1 MKNQQLKE
9 AYDALHDERPSRI
22 RISFITFPIYLFSL
36 VAGLIL
42 CLLGGAQ
49 LVNDFVFTALLDELK
64 NNNVILNN
72 QQVED
77 LIGLANFFSLACLS
91 IGLCLF
97 MLVYLTGAIHRRN
110 RYISR
115 QKDII
120 ETLLHEHKISERV
133 AVELKDSLRSIR

>member
-9 AYDALHDERPSRI
+9 AYDALQDERPSRI
-22 RISFITFPIYLFSL
+22 RISFIIFPIYLFSL
-36 VAGLIL
+36 AAGLVL

-49 LVNDFVFTALLDELK
+49 LVNDFMFTALLEELK
-64 NNNVILNN
+64 NNDVILNN
-72 QQVED
+72 QQVEA
-77 LIGLANFFSLACLS
+77 LIGLANFFSIVCLS

-97 MLVYLTGAIHRRN
+97 VLVYLTGAIHRRN

-115 QKDII
+115 QEEVI
-120 ETLLHEHKISERV
+120 ENLLHEHKISERV